1 MTARDV
7 AEAVLWV
14 CTLPPSLR
22 VDELPLM
29 PRQVDM

>member
-1 MTARDV
+1 
-7 AEAVLWV
+7 VLWA

-29 PRQVDM
+29 PRQIDM

>member
-1 MTARDV
+1 
-7 AEAVLWV
+7 VLRV

-29 PRQVDM
+29 PRQLEM